1 MASDEH
7 QELEIPDG
15 IGEADVAIEVLR
27 AWVADGALHVIFDP
41 ETFRDSPGEWGRMLA
56 DISGHIANAIA
67 MQGNLTAAEA
77 AQAISEAYDHGLV
90 AQGRQRTGKLKGRTK
105 H

>member
-1 MASDEH
+1 MTGLDH

-15 IGEADVAIEVLR
+15 VNDAEVAVEVLR
-27 AWVADGALHVIFDP
+27 AWVADGSLHVIFDP
-41 ETFRDSPGEWGRMLA
+41 DTFRDNPGEWGRMLA

-67 MQGNLTAAEA
+67 MQGHLTADEA
-77 AQAISEAYDHGLV
+77 TQVISESYDRSLIT
-90 AQGRQRTGKLKGRTK
+90 QSRQKSGKLKGRVQ